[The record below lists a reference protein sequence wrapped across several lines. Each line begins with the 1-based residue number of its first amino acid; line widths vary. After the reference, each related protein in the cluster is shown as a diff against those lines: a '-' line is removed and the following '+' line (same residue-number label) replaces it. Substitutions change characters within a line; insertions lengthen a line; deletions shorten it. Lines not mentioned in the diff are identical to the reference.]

1 MKYPIGT
8 NVVIWY
14 HNKFLYGLIQ
24 NRHTVKRGVYTY
36 DVRVEHGS
44 MYIYV
49 PVDEFNAQIYIDS
62 EKTTKF
68 IPQITSNLH
77 GESTAN
83 IRSSYASET
92 TSTTQIA

>member
-49 PVDEFNAQIYIDS
+49 PVDEFKAQIFIDS
-62 EKTTKF
+62 EKTAKF
-68 IPQITSNLH
+68 VPQITSNLH
-77 GESTAN
+77 GETTAN
-83 IRSSYASET
+83 IRSNAPET
-92 TSTTQIA
+92 TSITEIA

>member
-8 NVVIWY
+8 NVIIWY
-14 HNKFLYGLIQ
+14 HDKFKYGLIQ

-49 PVDEFNAQIYIDS
+49 PVDEFKAQIFIDS
-62 EKTTKF
+62 EKTAKF
-68 IPQITSNLH
+68 VPQIISNLH
-77 GESTAN
+77 GETTAN
-83 IRSSYASET
+83 VKVHETQT
-92 TSTTQIA
+92 TSTTKIA